1 MYLQNSMFVDGRKIL
16 NWMLQEWEGRV
27 STWFIW
33 VRIGAG
39 GPAVLTI
46 VMNCQV
52 P

>member
-1 MYLQNSMFVDGRKIL
+1 MYLQNSMFVDGRIKL
-16 NWMLQEWEGRV
+16 KWTVQEWEGTS

-33 VRIGAG
+33 VRTGTG
-39 GPAVLTI
+39 GPALVTT